1 MSNVCIFPGNTFKTE
16 KKKKKKKKK
25 KAEAYDVILHVL
37 SSLAFQVYFL
47 RNGFSD
53 TKHLMILTLK
63 QNDNVTVS
71 L

>member
-1 MSNVCIFPGNTFKTE
+1 MFVFFQETHLKRR
-16 KKKKKKKKK
+16 KKKRKKEK